1 MKEKPQFRFETVME
15 EGKIEAKSLL
25 EYLLGILGPIPEP
38 MVVFEVIPHLVE
50 VHTHKQNV

>member
-25 EYLLGILGPIPEP
+25 EYLLGILGPIPDP

-50 VHTHKQNV
+50 VINKM

>member
-1 MKEKPQFRFETVME
+1 ME